1 MEKKHSKAEP
11 IRLFDR
17 ENKLYV
23 RIKLNDTT
31 KMWERWISKTKNKW
45 EMTHNSMSLAD
56 VIKFQEEI
64 VQNNYRNFYK
74 MLFKK

>member
-1 MEKKHSKAEP
+1 MEKKNSKGEP

-31 KMWERWISKTKNKW
+31 KMWERWISKTKNNW

>member
-1 MEKKHSKAEP
+1 MEKKNSKGEP